1 MIDIS
6 KVPSSDPAGSPPS
19 GPSGSPSGNQAT
31 DLARNLDQWFMIFWI
46 ALAIG
51 VPTLFIIIGFGGLIV
66 SLVFSCIILYHLW
79 SLIPADKAKTTP
91 GKAVGFL
98 FIPFFNFYWNFVAI
112 HGLAQSLNAEANERH
127 IASTPINEKLSLAF
141 CVVAIASAV
150 LLEMPIASMLLS
162 IAQMV
167 MFIVLLWQMKEV
179 GKRLIFA
186 RQQP

>member
-1 MIDIS
+1 MIDIT
-6 KVPSSDPAGSPPS
+6 KAPSHHPS
-19 GPSGSPSGNQAT
+19 GGPSGNQQAE
-31 DLARNLDQWFMIFWI
+31 LAKNLDNWFTIFWI

-51 VPTLFIIIGFGGLIV
+51 IPTLFIIIGFGGLIV
-66 SLVFSCIILYHLW
+66 SIVFSCIILYHLW
-79 SLIPADKAKTTP
+79 SLIPAEKAKTTP

-127 IASTPINEKLSLAF
+127 IISTPINEKLSLAF
-141 CVVAIASAV
+141 CIVAIASAV
-150 LLEMPIASMLLS
+150 LFEIPIASALLS

-167 MFIVLLWQMKEV
+167 IFIILLFQMKEV

-186 RQQP
+186 RQQI